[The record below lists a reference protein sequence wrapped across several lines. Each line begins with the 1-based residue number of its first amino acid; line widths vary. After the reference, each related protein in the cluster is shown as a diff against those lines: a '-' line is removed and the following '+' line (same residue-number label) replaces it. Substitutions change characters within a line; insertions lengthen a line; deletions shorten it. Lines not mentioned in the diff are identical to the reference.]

1 MEKKFKNRFSL
12 LFAFILTYI
21 ILSFFTRMA
30 IYVWSFPNM
39 DFSIISLFRV
49 IATGLFF
56 DFGTAIYF
64 ILFYSIYLLL
74 IPKKVSGTWIDK
86 TFTYFIITITLFLA
100 LFGLI
105 GEFPFWD
112 EFSKRYNFIAV
123 DYLIY
128 TYEVI
133 QNINQSYP
141 IPLILL
147 FLFVLIGFIYYLYNK
162 KNVFKNTFSKE
173 TGIFKRI
180 LTVAIIFAIAIFYTY
195 NIKNKQAEWSN
206 NSYENELSKNGVYSL
221 FAAYRSNELDYNT
234 FYKTI
239 PEKEAYS
246 IIKKDLKADNQ
257 SYADSLYDNIKRTV
271 KSEGLAQTPNIILV
285 TVESLS
291 AEFLG
296 TFGNKDNLTPFLDSL
311 IQKSIVFTNLYATG
325 TRTVRGM
332 EALTLSVPPTPG
344 QSIVRRPDNE
354 NLFSIATVLKQKNY
368 HLDFLYGG
376 DGYFD
381 NMNYFFG
388 SQGFDIVDR
397 NRGNILSD
405 KIKTKRYSITDD
417 EVTFEN
423 AWGICDEDIFKQSI
437 KFADT
442 ESKQSCPFF
451 QFIMTTSNH
460 RPYSFPKNAIDS
472 PQGTRGSA
480 VKYTDYSFRKFFEAA
495 QKKPWFKNTVF
506 VIIADHCEKSAGK
519 WEINI
524 DKYHIPAI
532 IYNLNNEKGVIKTMC
547 SQMDLMPTL
556 FGLLNW
562 SYDSEFI
569 GQDVTR
575 PSYKERAFLGNY
587 RTLGLLKNNIF
598 TQLNDRK
605 TVIQFTWDG
614 NKKKIT
620 EDHTIIDKY
629 LEKLTISYFQTASNR
644 FKEGK
649 MKENYKY

>member
-1 MEKKFKNRFSL
+1 MKKIFKSRFSL
-12 LFAFILTYI
+12 LLAFIATYMI
-21 ILSFFTRMA
+21 FSFFTRMA
-30 IYVWSFPNM
+30 IYIWSFPNM
-39 DFSIISLFRV
+39 DFSIISLFK
-49 IATGLFF
+49 ILYTGVFF
-56 DFGTAIYF
+56 DFGTAIF
-64 ILFYSIYLLL
+64 FVLFYSIYLLL
-74 IPKKVSGTWIDK
+74 IPKKRIGTWADK
-86 TFTYFIITITLFLA
+86 TFTYLIITITLFLA
-100 LFGLI
+100 LFGLM

-133 QNINQSYP
+133 KNINQSYP

-147 FLFVLIGFIYYLYNK
+147 CLFILIGYIYYMYNK
-162 KNVFKNTFSKE
+162 KNVFKNTFSKN
-173 TGIFKRI
+173 TGILQRS
-180 LTVAIIFAIAIFYTY
+180 LTVIVIFAVAILYITFV
-195 NIKNKQAEWSN
+195 NNKQAEWSQ

-234 FYKTI
+234 FYKKI
-239 PEKEAYS
+239 PEKEGYS
-246 IIKKDLKADNQ
+246 IMKKDMKADNQ
-257 SYADSLYDNIKRTV
+257 SYTNSGYDNITRSV
-271 KSEGLAQTPNIILV
+271 KSDNTAQTPNIILV

-296 TFGNKDNLTPFLDSL
+296 TFGNKNNLTPFLDSL
-311 IQKSIVFTNLYATG
+311 IKKSIVFTNLYATG

-368 HLDFLYGG
+368 HLNFLYGG

-397 NRGNILSD
+397 NRGTILSD
-405 KIKTKRYSITDD
+405 KIKTKRYSIPDD

-423 AWGICDEDIFKQSI
+423 AWGVCDEDIFKQSI
-437 KFADT
+437 KYADI
-442 ESKQSCPFF
+442 ESKESLPFF

-460 RPYSFPKNAIDS
+460 RPYSFPENTINS
-472 PQGTRGSA
+472 PQGIRGSA

-495 QKKPWFKNTVF
+495 RNKPWFKNTVF
-506 VIIADHCEKSAGK
+506 VIIADHCAKSAGK

-532 IYNLNNEKGVIKTMC
+532 IYNLNNEKGDIKKIC

-562 SYDSEFI
+562 SYDSEFL
-569 GQDVTR
+569 GQDVTQ

-605 TVIQFTWDG
+605 TALQFTWDG

-620 EDHTIIDKY
+620 EDHSIVDKY
-629 LEKLTISYFQTASNR
+629 LEDLTISYYQTASNR

-649 MKENYKY
+649 MKENYKN